1 MIKKYATFKQLALSL
16 GLLLAPALVFG
27 QLGTDVFTVGSD
39 DGSSYGGTLANGS
52 TGGSGFG
59 AWSITYGGS
68 TGSYVGSPAGDGM
81 GTTGIGTT
89 AFAFYAT
96 STNYVNAVRPITD
109 GLRVGD
115 KFTFYWAVNW
125 DVGAGGAKGFDL
137 RDGGST
143 IFNVNMGASAT
154 ITTTNGTAFTT
165 YGTDPMLVTLERTS
179 SSTYSF
185 TMSPRNVADAT
196 YSTTINS
203 SSDIDE
209 LHIYIG
215 GQLDNNGNRNM
226 YFGNFQK
233 TSKYNIP
240 NGSSTTASADI
251 TVPFLDIESGG
262 TVNVAANTDLT
273 VSGALENAGT
283 LNLLSNAS
291 GNYAQ
296 VLANSS
302 SGAGTFTVQRT
313 LTGSARWFYI
323 GSPISGGTV
332 ANLSVSDGVINT
344 GSAANVNLYYYDPA
358 TANAGEGTW
367 TKVPNT
373 TFSTVNKGFSIYLGG
388 GSTFGTLP
396 ITVTATGNGFND
408 GAINIALD
416 NSNSGWNLVSNPYPS
431 AIDWNA
437 YYDANSAN
445 LTSTYY
451 VYNGSQW
458 IGYDANANSALNSGT
473 TLIAPMQAFFVQNTG
488 SGSINLALDNADR
501 SVASA
506 PSQNKTASTM
516 HVLKIGVLAADGTS
530 DETLMAF
537 DSQFTDG
544 WDNGVDAVKRMNANH
559 IPNIFTTSATG
570 EEFFANKMND
580 AFSMKS
586 IPLSFTSGI
595 AQLYTISINDLRL
608 PDSWEVELEDIITGN
623 RVDLKA
629 NPYQFAHAVGN
640 SPERFVV
647 HINQTGVGQE
657 ELSSSNN
664 YAYSSENAFNF
675 VLAQEMPELE
685 VHVFSQGGQL
695 VWEGSFES
703 ASQASI
709 STNNLA
715 RGVYI
720 IKVSSKGAPVLSQKL
735 IK

>member
-1 MIKKYATFKQLALSL
+1 MMKKYATIKQLALSL

-27 QLGTDVFTVGSD
+27 QLGTDEFTVGSD
-39 DGSSYGGTLANGS
+39 DGSSYAGLGNGS
-52 TGGSGFG
+52 TGGSGFN
-59 AWSITYGGS
+59 AWSITYGAS
-68 TGSYVGSPAGDGM
+68 TGSFIGNPAGDGM
-81 GTTGIGTT
+81 SNTGIGTT
-89 AFAFYAT
+89 AFAFY
-96 STNYVNAVRPITD
+96 STGTGYVNAVRPLTD
-109 GLRVGD
+109 ALRVGE
-115 KFTFYWAVNW
+115 KFTFYWTANW
-125 DVGAGGAKGFDL
+125 DANTGSKGFDL
-137 RDGGST
+137 RDNGST
-143 IFNVNMGASAT
+143 FFNVNMAGSAT

-165 YGTDPMLVTLERTS
+165 YGTDAMLVTIERTS
-179 SSTYSF
+179 SSAYSF
-185 TMSPRNVADAT
+185 TMTPRNSGDAT
-196 YSTTINS
+196 YSTTINTT
-203 SSDIDE
+203 DDLTE
-209 LHIYIG
+209 LHIYAG
-215 GQLDNNGNRNM
+215 NQNDGNGNRNI

-262 TVNVAANTDLT
+262 TVNVAASTELT
-273 VSGALENAGT
+273 ISGALENAGT
-283 LNLLSNAS
+283 LNLLSDAS

-313 LTGSARWFYI
+313 FTGSARWFYL

-332 ANLSVSDGVINT
+332 AGLSVSDGVINT
-344 GSAANVNLYYYDPA
+344 GSANNVNLYYYDPS
-358 TANAGEGTW
+358 TANSGEGTW

-373 TFSTVNKGFSIYLGG
+373 SFSTVNNGFSIYLGG
-388 GSTFGTLP
+388 ASTFGTLP
-396 ITVTATGNGFND
+396 ITVTASGSGFND
-408 GAINIALD
+408 GSINISLD
-416 NSNSGWNLVSNPYPS
+416 NSNSGWNLVTNPYPS
-431 AIDWNA
+431 SIDWNA
-437 YYDANSAN
+437 YYDANSTD

-516 HVLKIGVLAADGTS
+516 QVLKIGVLAADGTS

-537 DSQFTDG
+537 DTQFSDA
-544 WDNGVDAVKRMNANH
+544 WDNGVDAIKRMNASH
-559 IPNIFTTSATG
+559 IPNLYTTSG
-570 EEFFANKMND
+570 NGDEFFVNKMND
-580 AFSMKS
+580 DFTMKS
-586 IPLSFTSGI
+586 IPMSFTSGV
-595 AQLYTISINDLRL
+595 AQLYTIRISDLRL
-608 PDSWEVELEDIITGN
+608 PDSWEVELEDLITGN
-623 RVDLKA
+623 RVNLKA
-629 NPYQFAHAVGN
+629 NPYQFAHAAGN
-640 SPERFVV
+640 IPERFVV

-657 ELSSSNN
+657 ELNSNNN
-664 YAYSSENAFNF
+664 YAYSSENAFNL
-675 VLAQEMPELE
+675 VLAQEMPDVE

-695 VWEGSFES
+695 VWEGSFDS
-703 ASQASI
+703 ASQESI
-709 STNNLA
+709 STSNLA